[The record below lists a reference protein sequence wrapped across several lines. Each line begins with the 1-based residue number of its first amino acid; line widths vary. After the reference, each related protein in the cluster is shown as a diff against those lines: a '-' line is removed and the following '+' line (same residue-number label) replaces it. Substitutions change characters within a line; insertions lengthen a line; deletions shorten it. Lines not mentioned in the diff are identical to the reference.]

1 MLRNVTL
8 RFGAAPGEPPLTFAP
23 GPMTVFVGPNNS
35 GKSLALRELESL
47 LESGDASL
55 LHIVRSIVPQ
65 LPDADTVERMVRSRE
80 VEGDPIAPGWVRVL
94 RLMAREEEPRKRA
107 TDIRETPREELVDLA
122 ALRAAVERRDSL
134 AGEEFRLVCRQF
146 LALFTLR
153 LDGQTRLALTQPRLA
168 GDLQSNPANH
178 LAALFKDDAARE
190 RIREITA
197 DALGLYFTIDPTS
210 VPHFRIRMSERPPLD
225 MAEEQALDDRARA
238 FHGRA
243 HDIAALSDGVR
254 AFTGLTAAV
263 MSADYRLMLVD
274 EPEAFLHPPLI
285 RKLGKR
291 LTELAAERAANLLAS
306 THSPDFVMG
315 CIQSGRRVNIVRLT
329 WRAGVASARLLAAD
343 KLETMMRDPLLR
355 STGVLGAL
363 FHEGAIVCEADA
375 DRVFYAEIN
384 ERLLAAR
391 GGGAD
396 GCVFLNAQNKQT
408 IRRIVRPL
416 REMGIPAVA
425 LVDLDIFK
433 GKEDFRELMRAGF
446 VPRVFWE
453 PWEERRKRLHQ
464 SMKNDDYKSGG
475 IYTLPREARQQANAL
490 LAGLAEYGLFVVPA
504 GELENWL
511 PELEVGGHGPE
522 WLTQVFHR
530 MGTDPTSPAYHR
542 PGGGGVWKFMQG
554 VAAWIA
560 DPRRRGMADEVI
572 DVAHQIAPPDDGIGE
587 AAGALA
593 EEIEGD
599 APVAAV
605 IARETG
611 EAGARE
617 LVAKLVPPARL
628 ERGVPRK
635 VRKPAA

>member
-1 MLRNVTL
+1 MLRNLTL
-8 RFGAAPGEPPLTFAP
+8 RFGAGPGEPPLSFAP

-47 LESGDASL
+47 IESGDPSL
-55 LHIVRSIVPQ
+55 LHIVRSILPR

-80 VEGDPIAPGWVRVL
+80 VEGDALPDGSVRVL
-94 RLMAREEEPRKRA
+94 RLSARDDGVGKRA
-107 TDIRETPREELVDLA
+107 TDVSEPPREHVVDLA
-122 ALRAAVERRDSL
+122 ALRAAVEQDTL
-134 AGEEFRLVCRQF
+134 GGEEFRRVCRDF
-146 LALFTLR
+146 LSLFALR
-153 LDGQTRLALTQPRLA
+153 LDGQTRLALTQPRPA
-168 GDLQSNPANH
+168 GGQHANH
-178 LAALFKDDAARE
+178 LAVLFRDHAARE

-197 DALGLYFTIDPTS
+197 DALGLHFTIDPTGA
-210 VPHFRIRMSERPPLD
+210 PHLRIRMSERPPLD
-225 MAEEQALDDRARA
+225 LDEEQALDGRARA

-243 HDIAALSDGVR
+243 HDIAGLSDGVR

-291 LTELAAERAANLLAS
+291 LTELAAERGANLLAS
-306 THSPDFVMG
+306 THSPEFVMG
-315 CIQSGRRVNIVRLT
+315 CIQSGKRVNIVRLT
-329 WRAGVASARLLAAD
+329 WRDGLATARLLSAD

-384 ERLLAAR
+384 ERLLGAR
-391 GGGAD
+391 AGGAD

-416 REMGIPAVA
+416 REMGVPAVA
-425 LVDLDIFK
+425 LVDLDILK
-433 GKEDFRELMRAGF
+433 GKDDFRELMRAVF
-446 VPRVFWE
+446 VPSVFWE

-464 SMKNDDYKSGG
+464 EMRNDDYKAGG
-475 IYTLPREARQQANAL
+475 IYTLGREARLQANAL
-490 LAGLAEYGLFVVPA
+490 LAGLAEYGLFVVPV

-522 WLTQVFHR
+522 WLTQLFHR
-530 MGTDPTSPAYHR
+530 MGTDPHSPTYQR
-542 PGGGGVWKFMQG
+542 PSGGGVWKFMQG

-560 DPRRRGMADEVI
+560 DPHRRGMADEVI
-572 DVAHQIAPPDDGIGE
+572 DVDHQLSPPELQSHTEAQRHGE
-587 AAGALA
+587 EPLRGDRAA
-593 EEIEGD
+593 
-599 APVAAV
+599 
-605 IARETG
+605 
-611 EAGARE
+611 
-617 LVAKLVPPARL
+617 
-628 ERGVPRK
+628 
-635 VRKPAA
+635 